1 MSHPTHVDLTFGEV
15 TIRFSGV
22 YTPGD
27 EGCHT
32 LPNGDPGHPPTPAE
46 FEWDKAFIGEL
57 EVTEMVAEL
66 VALDFDG
73 LAQKVLEACEEQ
85 LRGEA
90 DEPAE
95 PESFDESSLGI
106 RAGGSA

>member
-27 EGCHT
+27 EGRHT
-32 LPNGDPGHPPTPAE
+32 LPNGDPGHPPTPSE

-66 VALDFDG
+66 VALEFDG
-73 LAQKVLEACEEQ
+73 LASKLLEKCEEQ
-85 LRGEA
+85 EREDEA
-90 DEPAE
+90 EDFDEPRDDD
-95 PESFDESSLGI
+95 SDLGF